1 MLMLGVHKKM
11 LRIKPQIFTLYL
23 ENGDELM
30 KFNPNTR
37 QLFTNEGVLIKR
49 LHCPRGVKW
58 RELRHSDSI
67 QKYCYFCEKNIIDI
81 QNFDDEAVLA
91 IAMQDTSVCLKLDLN
106 DSNIRIIN
114 HNVY

>member
-1 MLMLGVHKKM
+1 M
-11 LRIKPQIFTLYL
+11 LYL

-30 KFNPNTR
+30 KFNPNTK

-49 LHCPRGVKW
+49 LHCPRGLKW
-58 RELRHSDSI
+58 SDMRRSDSI
-67 QKYCYFCEKNIIDI
+67 QRACDFCERNIIDT
-81 QNFDDEAVLA
+81 QNLNDEAVLA
-91 IAMQDTSVCLKLDLN
+91 IVLQDTSACLKLDLN